1 MAALKP
7 RPAATLAL
15 MRERAGAIEVL
26 MLQRTQSAAF
36 LGGAYVF
43 AGGALDA
50 SDEDGRIVAR
60 VRGLGIPLPP
70 VAYWVAAIR
79 ECFEEAGVLLACD
92 AQGQFV
98 SADRAAELAP
108 YRKRPFIE
116 LLQAEDLY
124 LPASE
129 LAYFGHWITAPGR
142 ARRFDTRFFLAM
154 APEGQEGSHD
164 AGETVHA
171 LWITPREALERAGR
185 GEIELVH
192 ATRESLTLVKSFN
205 TASEVLRH
213 VRALQEVEE
222 NRACIALG
230 REGDRKSTRLNSSHY
245 SISYAVFC
253 LRSEERRVGKEC
265 RSRWSP
271 YH

>member
-1 MAALKP
+1 
-7 RPAATLAL
+7 R
-15 MRERAGAIEVL
+15 GASGGPQVL
-26 MLQRTQSAAF
+26 RLQRTQSAAF

-50 SDEDGRIVAR
+50 GDDDGRIMAR
-60 VRGLGIPLPP
+60 VRGLSVPTPP
-70 VAYWVAAIR
+70 VAYWIAAIR

-98 SADRAAELAP
+98 SAERAAQLAA

-142 ARRFDTRFFLAM
+142 ARRFDTRFFLAL

-164 AGETVHA
+164 ANETVHA
-171 LWITPREALERAGR
+171 LWITPHEALERAGR

-192 ATRESLTLVKSFN
+192 ATRESLDLIKRFN
-205 TASEVLRH
+205 TAGEVLRH
-213 VRALQEVEE
+213 VRAM
-222 NRACIALG
+222 
-230 REGDRKSTRLNSSHY
+230 
-245 SISYAVFC
+245 
-253 LRSEERRVGKEC
+253 
-265 RSRWSP
+265 
-271 YH
+271 